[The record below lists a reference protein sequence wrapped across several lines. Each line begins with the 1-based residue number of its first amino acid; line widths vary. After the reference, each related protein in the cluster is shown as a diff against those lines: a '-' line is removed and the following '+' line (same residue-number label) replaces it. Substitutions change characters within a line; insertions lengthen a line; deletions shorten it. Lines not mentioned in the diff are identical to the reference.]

1 MSTPKT
7 AVVTGAS
14 RGLGQEWVRQLLAR
28 GYEVTAVSRAGGDAL
43 KGLQTLDSKH
53 LKILQ
58 ADLSTD
64 EGLIALFSA
73 LPHHL
78 NLLVNN
84 AGVYLDGDSSF
95 EELDMKEVARTFEVN
110 VMLPMRV
117 TRVAIPA
124 LQKSHHPIVVQTTSL
139 MGSIGDNTS
148 GGSYAY
154 RISKA
159 ALNMFNKSFS
169 IDHPKVLSLVLHPGW
184 VRTEM
189 GGPSAPITVE
199 QSVRGMLSVVEK
211 AKIGDSGKFYDFEGD
226 ELPW

>member
-14 RGLGQEWVRQLLAR
+14 RGLGLEWVRQLLAR

-53 LKILQ
+53 LKVLQ

-84 AGVYLDGDSSF
+84 ADVYLDGDSSF
-95 EELDMKEVARTFEVN
+95 EELDMKEVH
-110 VMLPMRV
+110 L
-117 TRVAIPA
+117 
-124 LQKSHHPIVVQTTSL
+124 
-139 MGSIGDNTS
+139 
-148 GGSYAY
+148 
-154 RISKA
+154 
-159 ALNMFNKSFS
+159 
-169 IDHPKVLSLVLHPGW
+169 
-184 VRTEM
+184 
-189 GGPSAPITVE
+189 
-199 QSVRGMLSVVEK
+199 GMD
-211 AKIGDSGKFYDFEGD
+211 ADFEKSRFGTQVVKNCVYMQVRD
-226 ELPW
+226 HFHGEVGCRR